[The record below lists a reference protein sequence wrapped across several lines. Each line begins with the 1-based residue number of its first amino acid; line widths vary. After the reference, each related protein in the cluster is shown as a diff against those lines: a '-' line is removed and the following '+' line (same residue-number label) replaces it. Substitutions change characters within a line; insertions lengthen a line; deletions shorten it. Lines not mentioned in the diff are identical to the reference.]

1 MAAES
6 NPYVV
11 LGVRSDASPHDIAT
25 AYRTLAREHHPDVSR
40 DPGAERRMAEINA
53 AWGILRDPIRRKA
66 WDRQHAVD
74 VAAAA
79 RAKADSGTWHR
90 GPAGIGAAGPPPG
103 NPRGSVLTFGRHVGW
118 SLGEIARV
126 DPGYLQWLSTTRD
139 GARYRDEI
147 ETILTTLRQ
156 RAEQA
161 AGAPA
166 KRRGLFG

>member
-1 MAAES
+1 MAGES
-6 NPYVV
+6 NPYLV

-25 AYRTLAREHHPDVSR
+25 AYRMLARQHHPDVSH
-40 DPGAERRMAEINA
+40 DDGAERRMAEINA
-53 AWGILRDPIRRKA
+53 AWSILRDPIRRKA

-74 VAAAA
+74 IAAAA

-90 GPAGIGAAGPPPG
+90 GAAGVGAAGPPPG

-118 SLGEIARV
+118 SLGEVARV
-126 DPGYLQWLSTTRD
+126 DPGYLQWLATTRD

-147 ETILTTLRQ
+147 DGLLANLRQ

-161 AGAPA
+161 SAPT
-166 KRRGLFG
+166 KKRGLFG

>member
-1 MAAES
+1 VAGES
-6 NPYVV
+6 NPYLV

-25 AYRTLAREHHPDVSR
+25 AYRALARQHHPDVSQ
-40 DPGAERRMAEINA
+40 DADAERRMAEINA
-53 AWGILRDPIRRKA
+53 AWSTLRDPIRRKA

-79 RAKADSGTWHR
+79 KAKVESGTWHR
-90 GPAGIGAAGPPPG
+90 GPAGVGAAGPPPG

-118 SLGEIARV
+118 SLGEVARV
-126 DPGYLQWLSTTRD
+126 DPGYLQWLATTRD

-147 ETILTTLRQ
+147 DAILANIRQ
-156 RAEQA
+156 RAEQSS
-161 AGAPA
+161 APT